1 MTTDP
6 ACSDHVEPV
15 RVGIVPAQERR
26 ARARLLDAL
35 EAMYPVRFEPREA
48 GDLRGLDALITIGA
62 AEVDTGGSAAHSLP
76 TLAAAGDE
84 LLLTAA
90 RPVLLADDEGLERP
104 LRGARV
110 HDRAEGRLPSQEATG
125 GGTVLASVDGRPAWL
140 LRKGAGAHTH
150 VVAAFPDEL
159 AAGELLRER
168 LLPGRCLA
176 LLALTHFVRGL
187 TAARDWR
194 PPPLRA
200 AIILDDPNLHWPT
213 YGHLRYQELL
223 EHAARHRYHL
233 AVAMIPLDA
242 WLVHPGAARLFREGA
257 DRLSILVHGNDHDGG
272 ELGRVSTVPDGQRL
286 AAHALR
292 RIERFE
298 RRSGV
303 PVSRV
308 MVPPHERITDH
319 ALRGLVSCGFEAVST
334 ARPFPWLEA
343 EGASWLIHPDGAD
356 PLAACTPAYPS
367 FGGLPNVLRLDFG
380 HPREEL
386 VLRAFLGQPLVVYG
400 HHDDLAGGLDVL
412 AEVADQ
418 VNRLGEVQWMALG
431 DIVRTSAQTRL
442 EGATMQVRPLARRV
456 AIEVP
461 DGVSELRLVPG
472 PCAAGARALRWGL
485 RGAPQSIAAPNVE
498 LEAPIEG
505 PGTYELELV
514 GASQQPP
521 ARSRTRLRPL
531 ARRIATEGRDRLRAV
546 M

>member
-6 ACSDHVEPV
+6 ASSHRAEPV
-15 RVGIVPAQERR
+15 RVGIAPSQERR

-35 EAMYPVRFEPREA
+35 EALYPVRFEAREP
-48 GDLRGLDALITIGA
+48 GDLRGLDALITVGA
-62 AEVDTGGSAAHSLP
+62 VGSHPLATLVATGGELP
-76 TLAAAGDE
+76 SMTP
-84 LLLTAA
+84 
-90 RPVLLADDEGLERP
+90 RPVVLADDEALERA
-104 LRGARV
+104 LRAARLHDGAT
-110 HDRAEGRLPSQEATG
+110 GPLPSREVSE
-125 GGTVLASVDGRPAWL
+125 GGTVLATVDGQPAWIA
-140 LRKGAGAHTH
+140 RGDTH

-176 LLALTHFVRGL
+176 LLALMHFLRGL
-187 TAARDWR
+187 TASRDWR

-200 AIILDDPNLHWPT
+200 AIVLDDPNLHWPT
-213 YGHLRYQELL
+213 YGHLRYRELL

-257 DRLSILVHGNDHDGG
+257 DRLSVLVHGNDHDGG
-272 ELGRVSTVPDGQRL
+272 ELGRVSSVADGQRL

-303 PVSRV
+303 PVARV

-319 ALRGLVSCGFEAVST
+319 ALRGLAACGFEAVST
-334 ARPFPWLEA
+334 ARPFPWMESQ
-343 EGASWLIHPDGAD
+343 ASWLVHPDDAD
-356 PLAACTPAYPS
+356 PLAACTPAFPS

-400 HHDDLAGGLDVL
+400 HHDDLADGLDVL
-412 AEVADQ
+412 GEVADQ
-418 VNRLGEVQWMALG
+418 VNALG
-431 DIVRTSAQTRL
+431 DVRWSALDEIVRAGAQTRVD
-442 EGATMQVRPLARRV
+442 GATLHVRPLARRV
-456 AIEVP
+456 AVEVP
-461 DGVSELRLVPG
+461 DGVDELRLVPG
-472 PCAAGARALRWGL
+472 PCAAGARELRWGL
-485 RGAPQSIAAPNVE
+485 RGAPPSIAPANAEVVASLEAAGTYDVE
-498 LEAPIEG
+498 LVDAPQRPLAAG
-505 PGTYELELV
+505 RP
-514 GASQQPP
+514 
-521 ARSRTRLRPL
+521 RLRPL

-546 M
+546 I